1 MIKGRTKTGFEFEY
15 DEKKLN
21 NMEWID
27 ALADADDG
35 DVKALR
41 DTFRMI
47 LDKDTLKKLYDH
59 VRTEDG
65 RVPLDS
71 LSNEL
76 KDIVAASEGAGK
88 NS

>member
-1 MIKGRTKTGFEFEY
+1 MIKGRTKTDFEFEY